1 MTLRSVI
8 VEQFGNPRGP
18 LGRIVGYIL
27 ANRPSGA
34 ERSRWTVDLLK
45 LQEGQVILEIG
56 CGPGLAL
63 ENCLAKLSTS
73 RIVGIDHSELMIRQA
88 RRRLHS
94 DVKSGRLELRNGGLE
109 ILADETDVYD
119 RIFSIN
125 VIQFLGDMDLVFA
138 LLHNRLK
145 PGGLCATT
153 LQPRNQGATRETAL
167 KAARNMSCAMEKAG
181 FAEVSSHELP
191 MEPTHA
197 ICVTGVKVDH

>member
-1 MTLRSVI
+1 M
-8 VEQFGNPRGP
+8 
-18 LGRIVGYIL
+18 

-45 LQEGQVILEIG
+45 LQEGQDILEIG

-63 ENCLAKLSTS
+63 ENCLAVLSAG

-94 DVKSGRLELRNGGLE
+94 DIESGRLELRNGGLE
-109 ILADETDVYD
+109 RLADETDAYD

-125 VIQFLGDMDLVFA
+125 VIQFLGDMDQTFA

-145 PGGLCATT
+145 PGGVCATT
-153 LQPRNQGATRETAL
+153 LQPRNQGATRESAL
-167 KAARNMSCAMEKAG
+167 KAARSMSCAMEKAG
-181 FAEVSSHELP
+181 FDDVASHELP
-191 MEPTHA
+191 MEPTPA
-197 ICVTGVKVDH
+197 ICVTGVKADH